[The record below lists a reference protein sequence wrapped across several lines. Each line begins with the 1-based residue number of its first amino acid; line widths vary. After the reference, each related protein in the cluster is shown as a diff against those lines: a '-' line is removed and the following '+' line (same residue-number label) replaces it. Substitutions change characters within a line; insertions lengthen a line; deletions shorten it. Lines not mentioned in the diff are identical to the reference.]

1 MYMSRL
7 KLTDILITVVISIG
21 FGIIYKLWG
30 PLYNVLKPLGIHADQ
45 LIYGMWFMAATVAFL
60 ILRKPGVALL
70 AEIAAS
76 SGEFLM
82 GSEWGLE
89 VLLFGM
95 IQGLFAELVFLL
107 TRYKRYDL
115 LVICAAAV
123 GSAFGSILLDYFKGY
138 MGDLAV
144 WNLSL
149 FIAARLIGSIVI
161 AGIGSYYLVRALE
174 NTGVTN
180 LVRRADQKEFDAL
193 DG

>member
-1 MYMSRL
+1 MSRL